1 MLVSEAVLRS
11 SQDPCRD
18 RVRMGMSCTVVY
30 RDSGVLVQVCVSVR
44 DTSVESSR
52 SSDPQGEPE
61 RSSSLVET
69 GITYCR
75 YPCPHRSEALGYV
88 RLRYTVYVAADMRD
102 AVARAAREQ
111 A

>member
-75 YPCPHRSEALGYV
+75 YPCPHRSEALGY
-88 RLRYTVYVAADMRD
+88 AM
-102 AVARAAREQ
+102 
-111 A
+111 